1 MRAVLLYLRTCVTA
15 LLLEEERFASFSG
28 LSYLVALV
36 SALSGRS
43 IVTTWRRYLFDDM
56 AGEVG
61 LEPTTLCLTD
71 RRSNQLSYTPILDD
85 LEVIRII

>member
-1 MRAVLLYLRTCVTA
+1 MRAVLLYLRTCTTV
-15 LLLEEERFASFSG
+15 LLLEEERFTGSQDP
-28 LSYLVALV
+28 SYLVVLV

-43 IVTTWRRYLFDDM
+43 IVTTWRYYLFDDM

-85 LEVIRII
+85 LEVIRIF

>member
-15 LLLEEERFASFSG
+15 LLLEEERFTGSQDP
-28 LSYLVALV
+28 SYLVVLV

-43 IVTTWRRYLFDDM
+43 IVTTWRYYLFDDM

-71 RRSNQLSYTPILDD
+71 RRSNQLSYTPILED
-85 LEVIRII
+85 LEVLRIF